1 MWWASSACLFQR
13 GFLSVSAEEIMRKN
27 EQRVKSDAALK
38 SIQREEKRRVEN
50 PSRNKYREVSG
61 EAGEVDFSV
70 KNAISEKQKS
80 KKTKQFPSR
89 ADTSIIPCIVS
100 PPLWQN
106 QLLVWRK
113 TQLISDSQELTPND
127 IKNGNGSDET
137 LPPLRWDVS
146 FLNYHLDNCRG
157 DIQGFHFPPRLRKGI
172 FPILQTF
179 TGQGALPQPDTCTK
193 TN

>member
-1 MWWASSACLFQR
+1 
-13 GFLSVSAEEIMRKN
+13 MRKN

-100 PPLWQN
+100 PP
-106 QLLVWRK
+106 V
-113 TQLISDSQELTPND
+113 
-127 IKNGNGSDET
+127 
-137 LPPLRWDVS
+137 
-146 FLNYHLDNCRG
+146 
-157 DIQGFHFPPRLRKGI
+157 
-172 FPILQTF
+172 
-179 TGQGALPQPDTCTK
+179 
-193 TN
+193 